1 MGHQCVGTFFGSL
14 LLFAFHSSPSEIL
27 WYDIPMTS
35 KKKNPVIDLLA
46 SVQLALFLIFL
57 LSSSSII
64 GTLIPQNSP
73 PSFYIQEYGEKTA
86 QVMQLL
92 HIPDMYNS
100 WWFMALLAA
109 FALNL
114 TVCSLDRIPRVIR
127 TIRKDGLSIPTEQVE
142 KLPIR
147 QEKILAASPKN
158 AAERVAELLHSQG
171 WRARTTERDNSRLF
185 FAEKGAWSRF
195 GVYMVHLSILVI
207 LVGALIGSPAVARK
221 ILQNPSFAFKGSVM
235 IPETQTI
242 EQITAFK
249 TRQQLDLGFAL
260 RCDSFLIEHYP
271 NGMPKT
277 YRSSVTIFEDGQ
289 PTHTADIEVN
299 TPLIYR
305 GITFYQASYQPLQNY
320 IVALRQDEREI
331 STTDIIAPARQRDWQ
346 EAGVSYG
353 ILNLENRGEV
363 TQRLKIWFS
372 DHQGEPSIF
381 WLPAGQEARIER
393 PSGVYH
399 FQARQM
405 YATGLQVA
413 KDPGVWV
420 VYTGCLLMLI
430 GLYVAFFRSHRRIY
444 ALVQPTSQGSR
455 LLFAG
460 TANKNKVGLENKIT
474 DLIKKL
480 DT

>member
-1 MGHQCVGTFFGSL
+1 
-14 LLFAFHSSPSEIL
+14 
-27 WYDIPMTS
+27 MTS

-57 LSSSSII
+57 LASTSII
-64 GTLIPQNSP
+64 GTLIPQNNP
-73 PSFYIQEYGEKTA
+73 PSFYIQAYGEKA
-86 QVMQLL
+86 ALIMQLL

-100 WWFMALLAA
+100 WWFLTLLAV

-114 TVCSLDRIPRVIR
+114 TVCSLERIPRVIR
-127 TIRKDGLSIPTEQVE
+127 TIRKDGLSMATEQVE

-147 QEKILAASPKN
+147 QERTLAASPEE
-158 AAERVAELLHSQG
+158 AAEHVAGVLRGQG
-171 WRARTTERDNSRLF
+171 WQARTTDRDNGRLF
-185 FAEKGAWSRF
+185 FAEKEAWSRF
-195 GVYMVHLSILVI
+195 GVYIVHLSILVI
-207 LVGALIGSPAVARK
+207 LIGALIGSPAVARK

-235 IPETQTI
+235 IPESQTI

-249 TRQQLDLGFAL
+249 TRQRLDLGFAL
-260 RCDSFLIEHYP
+260 RLDSFLIEHYP

-277 YRSSVTIFEDGQ
+277 YRSSVTIFENGQ
-289 PTHTADIEVN
+289 PAHTADIEVN
-299 TPLIYR
+299 TPLIHR
-305 GITFYQASYQPLQNY
+305 GITFYQASYQPLQNFIIGIRQDGRETDHTE
-320 IVALRQDEREI
+320 IVAPE
-331 STTDIIAPARQRDWQ
+331 RQRTWQ

-363 TQRLKIWFS
+363 TQRLKIWFT
-372 DHQGEPSIF
+372 DNQGEPAIF

-405 YATGLQVA
+405 YASGLQVA

-430 GLYVAFFRSHRRIY
+430 GLYIAFFRSHRRIY
-444 ALVQPTSQGSR
+444 VLIQPDGQGSR

-460 TANKNKVGLENKIT
+460 TTTKNKEGLEKKMNN
-474 DLIKKL
+474 LASKL